1 MVNNCSTVSD
11 IECLLGKPD
20 DLWLTYAV
28 VSLELNQLLSKGKT
42 NIDYLKSKI
51 ESEVHAVSTEDI
63 DNLAKELLSTWEE
76 TALPFEKPADNYLY
90 IRDMLYLYM
99 IYQQHRSQTGKQREQ
114 TNTGIQSQQQ
124 HRSRTGKRRK
134 KPNTEIQSQ
143 QQFPTME
150 GL

>member
-28 VSLELNQLLSKGKT
+28 VSLELNQLLSK
-42 NIDYLKSKI
+42 
-51 ESEVHAVSTEDI
+51 
-63 DNLAKELLSTWEE
+63 
-76 TALPFEKPADNYLY
+76 
-90 IRDMLYLYM
+90 DMLYLYI

>member
-1 MVNNCSTVSD
+1 M
-11 IECLLGKPD
+11 
-20 DLWLTYAV
+20 
-28 VSLELNQLLSKGKT
+28 KGKS
-42 NIDYLKSKI
+42 NIDYL
-51 ESEVHAVSTEDI
+51 I
-63 DNLAKELLSTWEE
+63 DNLKYTNHRVSKENVDTLASELLSSWED

-99 IYQQHRSQTGKQREQ
+99 IYQRHHSQTGRQREKS
-114 TNTGIQSQQQ
+114 NTRIQSQQQ

-134 KPNTEIQSQ
+134 KPNTEIPSQ

>member
-1 MVNNCSTVSD
+1 
-11 IECLLGKPD
+11 
-20 DLWLTYAV
+20 
-28 VSLELNQLLSKGKT
+28 
-42 NIDYLKSKI
+42 LKSKI

-63 DNLAKELLSTWEE
+63 DNLAKELHSTWEE

-99 IYQQHRSQTGKQREQ
+99 IYQQHRSQTGEQREQ
-114 TNTGIQSQQQ
+114 SNTGIQSQQQ